1 MSDTATATATAT
13 DNVKWTEAYANEVRS
28 VMMRAL
34 RLVGGE
40 TGLTQAAQW
49 ALQKYMCTCWVL
61 LGKIFRKMG
70 CTDFG
75 VADADGFKQRFGCSW
90 PAARNACLAVIEANE
105 KNDHP
110 SIGYDLGQLDPL
122 TRELVRYG
130 KTECKPFL
138 DAMGAGNETLLM
150 LMAASKA
157 KLKTFLHNAV
167 PDAPD
172 YIVDRIMDFARELRR
187 EKDRKT
193 ADYVKQLAVQQH
205 EELKRREH
213 KRRNP
218 DETDSDDEAAA
229 HMAAAAAADDA
240 DDATDSDDGDGDH
253 GDHHGAP
260 AKRPKLE

>member
-1 MSDTATATATAT
+1 MSATATAT
-13 DNVKWTEAYANEVRS
+13 DNAKWTEAYANEVRS

-70 CTDFG
+70 CTDLG
-75 VADADGFKQRFGCSW
+75 VADPDEFKQRFGCSW
-90 PAARNACLAVIEANE
+90 QAARNAGLAVIEANE

-110 SIGYDLGQLDPL
+110 SIGYDLERLDDF
-122 TRELVRYG
+122 TRALVRHR
-130 KTECKPFL
+130 KPECKPFL

-193 ADYVKQLAVQQH
+193 ADYVKHLAMQQH